1 VNRLAGRILPQSGT
15 AFEVAP
21 GEILRVIDPLGEQV
35 ADMVSFDASDPG
47 DWLSSGRTID
57 YNSTIYVSTGH
68 RLYSNRSSVHWTI
81 VDDSVGRHD
90 FLLAPCSREMF
101 QLLYEGNIDRPGC
114 FGNLAAAL
122 APFGIVADGI
132 PTTLNLFMNVE
143 IAPDGKLTIG
153 APRSR
158 PGDYI
163 DLRAERSLVVGLTA
177 CSAELSNNGSF
188 KPIDYEV
195 RTLKGDRHD

>member
-1 VNRLAGRILPQSGT
+1 MKPPATATRIAPQSGV
-15 AFEVAP
+15 AFRVPRGAT
-21 GEILRVIDPLGEQV
+21 LRVIDPCGEQV
-35 ADMVSFDASDPG
+35 ADLVSFDARDPS

-57 YNSTIYVSTGH
+57 YNGTIYVTKGH
-68 RLYSNRSSVHWTI
+68 ALYSNRSNVHWTI
-81 VDDSVGRHD
+81 LDDAVGRHD

-101 QLLYEGNIDRPGC
+101 RKLYEGNIDRPGC

-122 APFGIVADGI
+122 APYGVPADAI

-143 IAPDGKLTIG
+143 VAPAGQISIG

-158 PGDYI
+158 AGDSI
-163 DLRAERSLVVGLTA
+163 ALRAERDLIVGLTA

-188 KPIDYEV
+188 KPIDYEFV
-195 RTLKGDRHD
+195 V